1 MAIIENCIGFL
12 SDSGRLGESVL
23 QEAVKLCGNVLE
35 KISGKG
41 RKGEGKRPQ
50 AALPKGYKRVGGEDS
65 SSLSGLICGKG
76 NIAEAHPDLA
86 TKYLC
91 FLFLFEKKTQLDK

>member
-1 MAIIENCIGFL
+1 M
-12 SDSGRLGESVL
+12 
-23 QEAVKLCGNVLE
+23 CGNVLE

-50 AALPKGYKRVGGEDS
+50 AALPKGYKRVGRKDS

-91 FLFLFEKKTQLDK
+91 FLFLFEKKTNSINEIYFSKADRLPPKPI